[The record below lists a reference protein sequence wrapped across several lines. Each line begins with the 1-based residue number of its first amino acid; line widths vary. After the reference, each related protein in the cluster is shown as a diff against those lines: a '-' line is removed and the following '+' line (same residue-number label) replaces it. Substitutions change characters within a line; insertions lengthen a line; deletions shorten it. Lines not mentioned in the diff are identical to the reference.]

1 MDILHRNMKIPYVAN
16 IERGKEAEFLLDDND
31 GCSTGHC
38 IQDLASAKIPL
49 SLAYTSI
56 L

>member
-1 MDILHRNMKIPYVAN
+1 MKIPYVAK
-16 IERGKEAEFLLDDND
+16 IERWGKEAEFLLDDND
-31 GCSTGHC
+31 GFSTGHC
-38 IQDLASAKIPL
+38 IQDLTYAKIPL